1 MAAYRKVANSSLS
14 WLVACFQIF
23 RRLMKGKF
31 DACDLWP
38 KSSKKVGLLLVTLRY
53 TNVLMAEVTQNL
65 PLDYS
70 QFAKI
75 LPKGCPK
82 TQSCLRGCPEV
93 AQWSIQ
99 TVLDIFEL

>member
-1 MAAYRKVANSSLS
+1 
-14 WLVACFQIF
+14 
-23 RRLMKGKF
+23 MKGKF

-75 LPKGCPK
+75 LPKGCPE
-82 TQSCLRGCPEV
+82 TQSCPRGFLEV